1 MISPGIFIP
10 LFEDNGLIQRL
21 DMYVWNETARQVR
34 EWKDRLGYHVPVS
47 VNVSRIDMFDPR
59 LPETFQ
65 ALLDK
70 HGLTGKAILLEV
82 TESAYTQDSGQIIQM
97 VEKLRSMDFQIE
109 MDDFGTGYSSLN
121 MISNLPIDALKLDMQ
136 FMRGPITPPHI

>member
-1 MISPGIFIP
+1 VRPETPVLASAEALVRWEHPKLGMISPGIFIP

-21 DMYVWNETARQVR
+21 DMYVWDETARQVR

-65 ALLDK
+65 ALL
-70 HGLTGKAILLEV
+70 
-82 TESAYTQDSGQIIQM
+82 
-97 VEKLRSMDFQIE
+97 
-109 MDDFGTGYSSLN
+109 
-121 MISNLPIDALKLDMQ
+121 
-136 FMRGPITPPHI
+136 